1 MGRDLQQEDHIIIWG
16 LTGFIVIVVGF
27 YISQPHVQPTSIQP
41 VGQKVKGDQ
50 GNNDNTPAQPP
61 GNNLVRLPP
70 VPERPQEPAPEPPAL
85 PEIPKSEPPALTL
98 TSFPHS
104 GGSPSSG
111 GAGEVIEFTYSL
123 NLFEGTQESDGA
135 IDLGQ
140 EVRAVAFTDDPSVVK
155 VIFRWKDPSAVS
167 AQTTE
172 TPPAPAQDTFKP
184 GQPGPWE
191 VVADFGNGKEV
202 HKPLD
207 VKFLVIPES
216 GLGAIVLIGSSLAA
230 LGAYVSF
237 MKLRQKRS
245 ERGVLG
251 DLSF

>member
-41 VGQKVKGDQ
+41 VGQKVRDQ
-50 GNNDNTPAQPP
+50 GNNDNTPAPPP
-61 GNNLVRLPP
+61 GDNLVKLPP
-70 VPERPQEPAPEPPAL
+70 VPAPPQEPPPEPPAL
-85 PEIPKSEPPALTL
+85 PEIPKSEPLALTV
-98 TSFPHS
+98 TSSPGH

-111 GAGEVIEFTYSL
+111 GVTEFTYSL
-123 NLFEGTQESDGA
+123 KIFEGTEESDGA

-140 EVRAVAFTDDPSVVK
+140 EVRAVAFTDDSRVDK

-172 TPPAPAQDTFKP
+172 TSPAEAEDTFKP

-191 VVADFGNGKEV
+191 VVADFGNGKEA

-216 GLGAIVLIGSSLAA
+216 QLGAIVLIGSALAA

-245 ERGVLG
+245 EQGVLG